1 MCTFKPLQP
10 ACTCLRS
17 LFLSG
22 VSSLFDDE
30 FLETMISDKNT
41 LHRLECAVIKS
52 EVSFF
57 LDCIQSYLF
66 LLLPGC
72 FNWKITQESFK
83 VLFKH

>member
-41 LHRLECAVIKS
+41 LHRLECVVIKS

-72 FNWKITQESFK
+72 FN
-83 VLFKH
+83 